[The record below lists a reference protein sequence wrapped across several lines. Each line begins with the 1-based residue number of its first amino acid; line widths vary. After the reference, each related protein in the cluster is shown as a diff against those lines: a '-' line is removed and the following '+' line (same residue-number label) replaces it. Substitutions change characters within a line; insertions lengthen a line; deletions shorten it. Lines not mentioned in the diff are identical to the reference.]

1 MITIYHNP
9 RCRKSREALEIL
21 KDRNKNLDIILYLQE
36 PLNENQLKQ
45 IVSMLEIEPEQL
57 VRKNE
62 VEWKDNFKGKDISQK
77 DILKAITKY
86 PKLME
91 RPVVVNGKKAVIARP
106 PERVL
111 EII

>member
-9 RCRKSREALEIL
+9 RCSKSREALEIL
-21 KDRNKNLDIILYLQE
+21 RNKHDNFEVVLYLKT
-36 PLNENQLKQ
+36 PLKQ
-45 IVSMLEIEPEQL
+45 QQLEVIVSLLKIEAQDL

-62 VEWKDNFKGKDISQK
+62 GDWKYSFKDKKLSHKEIID
-77 DILKAITKY
+77 AIAKY

-91 RPVVVNGKKAVIARP
+91 RPIVVNDKKAVIARP
-106 PERVL
+106 PQRVL